1 MKGNEQIE
9 YDVDVQKL
17 LVENLLSNPE
27 LFARCNKILS
37 HDYFDQSLI
46 KPVKF
51 IRDYFEEY
59 RTVPN
64 SKTIKATTGVS
75 FDTQEVLSK
84 PEQDFTAKLIETF
97 CRNSAVWNAVMK
109 APELHDKGDY
119 GAIWQLIKEADAI
132 SLNRDLGINYFENV
146 GDRLR
151 DLLNNSPTISTGWP
165 EVDEAIGGGI
175 NRQELLLLT
184 AASGIG
190 KSICMSNLGINLVK
204 QGYNGIY
211 FSLELA
217 DRIVCKRFDSMVTGI
232 GQADILK
239 SIEAVESKVDTFH
252 RGANAQLYVKRYPES
267 VTTANDIRAYLK
279 EFQQTHGFTP
289 DFIIVDYL
297 DLMATNRGISNENI
311 WLADKYKAEE
321 LRAIGLDFDCA
332 VITASQLG
340 RASIEAEKVHQG
352 HIQGGYSKVQTCD
365 IMIAIIQTDQ
375 MRAAG
380 EYIFEYTKVR
390 NASGTGTHTL
400 LKWDPIALRV
410 SNMEEGNQSLRIKP
424 KSETINTILDTNNT
438 IFGQTKFDSNGT
450 SSKSSLL
457 DLLGKNNF

>member
-1 MKGNEQIE
+1 MIEEQIE
-9 YDVDVQKL
+9 YNLDVQKL

-37 HDYFDQSLI
+37 HEYFDVALN

-51 IRDYFEEY
+51 IREYFEEY

-64 SKTIKATTGVS
+64 PKTIAATTGFQ
-75 FDTQEVLSK
+75 FDVAETLNK
-84 PEQDFTAKLIETF
+84 ADQDFTAKQIESF
-97 CRNSAVWNAVMK
+97 CRNSAVWAAVMK
-109 APELHDKGDY
+109 APALHDKGDF

-132 SLNRDLGINYFENV
+132 SLNRDLGINYFDNV

-151 DLLNNSPTISTGWP
+151 DLLNNSPTISTGWA

-190 KSICMSNLGINLVK
+190 KSICMSNLGINLVE
-204 QGYNGIY
+204 QGYSGVY

-239 SIEAVESKVDTFH
+239 NISAVESKVENF
-252 RGANAQLYVKRYPES
+252 RGKHDAKLFVKRFPES
-267 VTTANDIRAYLK
+267 VTTANDLRAYLK
-279 EFQQTHGFTP
+279 EFQQTYGFTP

-297 DLMATNRGISNENI
+297 DLMATNRDISNENI

-321 LRAIGLDFDCA
+321 LRALGLEFDCA

-340 RASIEAEKVHQG
+340 RGSLEAEKVGQQ

-365 IMIAIIQTDQ
+365 IMIAIIQTDL

-380 EYIFEYTKVR
+380 EYQFEYTKVR
-390 NASGTGTHTL
+390 NASGTGSHTL

-410 SNMEEGNQSLRIKP
+410 SNWEEGNQGLRIKP
-424 KSETINTILDTNNT
+424 KSETINTVLNT
-438 IFGQTKFDSNGT
+438 YGSMIADKFNQNGST
-450 SSKSSLL
+450 SKSNLL
-457 DLLGKNNF
+457 DLVGKK